1 LVKAKLADGVTPDA
15 AAVTAY
21 EPTPELAVAVTL
33 TRPVASVVT
42 VDPERVADAPE
53 AGAVKVTVIP
63 LIGLLNASVTKAWS
77 GIAKGARTVADC
89 GVPPVA

>member
-1 LVKAKLADGVTPDA
+1 LVNEKLADDVTPAA

-21 EPTPELAVAVTL
+21 EPTTELAVAVTL
-33 TRPVASVVT
+33 TRPLASVVT
-42 VDPERVADAPE
+42 VDAERVADAPE
-53 AGAVKVTVIP
+53 AGAVKVTAIP
-63 LIGLLNASVTKAWS
+63 LIGLLNESVTRAWS